1 MDKYTSL
8 ENIIRARKKNSPLIE
23 TKSERYSR
31 ICTSIRTMYEQRSK
45 IEKDA
50 GDQLTVGVYRTKH
63 FEMQPKAQL
72 LYTSLP
78 KDIDSEKA
86 EDAAYNQD
94 KLFALEKEVT
104 SKESASEQDMK
115 QAKEYVDRIEHI
127 AKQIGLEKEHSY
139 IHQNYN
145 NILKYTDTAPS
156 VATTDAEVEKMK
168 KRMASPPYDRN
179 PDPKKDMD
187 LDSKDFLI
195 RRNIKAQRKIKIID
209 GD

>member
-8 ENIIRARKKNSPLIE
+8 ENIIRSKRKTTPLIE
-23 TKSERYSR
+23 TKSERYTR
-31 ICTSIRTMYEQRSK
+31 ICSTIRNMYEQRSK

-50 GDQLTVGVYRTKH
+50 GDQLTVGIYRTKH

-78 KDIDSEKA
+78 KDVDSEKA
-86 EDAAYNQD
+86 EDAAIAQD

-104 SKESASEQDMK
+104 AKETASPTDIA
-115 QAKEYVDRIEHI
+115 QAKEHLDKILHI

-145 NILKYTDTAPS
+145 NILKYSDSTPS
-156 VATTDAEVEKMK
+156 VATTDAEVEKLK
-168 KRMASPPYDRN
+168 KRMVSPPYDRR
-179 PDPKKDMD
+179 PDPQKDMD